1 MVGAYL
7 KPTEQI
13 SVEGRKS
20 RAQKRRL
27 ITMDL
32 RRALN
37 KDGEQNPSSLIE
49 EIVRCS
55 SYVSVDLNRTLL
67 FLFHNLKICHTHH
80 IQQYLLLYGGLNIKY
95 IPRHIACFG
104 NYWKDR
110 KYILI
115 PCCLLIVPCHHS
127 SQSMIYSHI
136 YDPKGLTLLVPQVS

>member
-37 KDGEQNPSSLIE
+37 KDGE
-49 EIVRCS
+49 
-55 SYVSVDLNRTLL
+55 
-67 FLFHNLKICHTHH
+67 
-80 IQQYLLLYGGLNIKY
+80 
-95 IPRHIACFG
+95 
-104 NYWKDR
+104 
-110 KYILI
+110 
-115 PCCLLIVPCHHS
+115 
-127 SQSMIYSHI
+127 
-136 YDPKGLTLLVPQVS
+136 